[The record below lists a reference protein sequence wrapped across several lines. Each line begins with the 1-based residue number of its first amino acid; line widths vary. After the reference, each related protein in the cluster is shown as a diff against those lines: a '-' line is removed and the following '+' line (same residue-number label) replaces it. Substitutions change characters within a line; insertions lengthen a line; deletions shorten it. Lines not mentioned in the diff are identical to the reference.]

1 MSRQIK
7 NKAEVRAM
15 IRAEQERLAV
25 CKGTCFGDVC
35 WHAPDADG
43 CNWSLSK
50 MEGENGKACLEALQP
65 AIHALRQQF
74 NIAEET
80 PRG

>member
-15 IRAEQERLAV
+15 IRAEQDKLAA
-25 CKGTCFGDVC
+25 CKGCCFGDVC

-50 MEGENGKACLEALQP
+50 MEGEGGRACLEALQP
-65 AIHALRQQF
+65 VIAKLQQQF
-74 NIAEET
+74 NIAEEA
-80 PRG
+80 PR